1 MHLNTIK
8 KVKLELKSMLNYN
21 SKLTNVVLDKPA
33 FILISYCYWIISM
46 SNRMKIKKL
55 YFLARDGQ
63 ILKKISEILIK
74 KLNYNIKC
82 EYLYVSR
89 QSLRICN
96 LDLNNET
103 DLKWLLKN
111 SKDVPLTKDLLLKR
125 LALSMTD
132 ILNSKFNQYKI
143 DNTSPKKQFK
153 AFLKDST
160 VRKIINEH
168 VKKERKIALEYF
180 EKKGLFNSENYA
192 FVDVGWQGRIPLMLR
207 SMLDK
212 SQLQFFYMGNLNPN
226 KVFDIQI
233 YSWLFDNENHL
244 ERTSFFDN
252 TCATDLLEVI
262 TSADHETLLHYGQLK
277 VGDPI
282 DNKDT
287 DLLNWG
293 IEEYHDI
300 LLKYADSILLELYKL
315 ESYNDII
322 KEISFQKIK
331 KLILNPTLNEAK
343 IFGNFRYSSE
353 QTNSFKQFLGEK
365 MTVIKTLQLLKLQ
378 RGQRKSYPA
387 IWQQGSLKQ
396 SSPMVRLLW
405 KNIR

>member
-1 MHLNTIK
+1 MVSTRFYAKKKIKDIDNLHLNTIK

-192 FVDVGWQGRIPLMLR
+192 FVDVGWQGRIPIMLR
-207 SMLDK
+207 NMLDK

-262 TSADHETLLHYGQLK
+262 TSVKKFLDSSF
-277 VGDPI
+277 
-282 DNKDT
+282 NKNLINMLAKDIT
-287 DLLNWG
+287 ATNIYTIGYKNNSQSNLDYTNKIIRTNRKALN
-293 IEEYHDI
+293 
-300 LLKYADSILLELYKL
+300 LC
-315 ESYNDII
+315 
-322 KEISFQKIK
+322 
-331 KLILNPTLNEAK
+331 
-343 IFGNFRYSSE
+343 
-353 QTNSFKQFLGEK
+353 
-365 MTVIKTLQLLKLQ
+365 
-378 RGQRKSYPA
+378 
-387 IWQQGSLKQ
+387 
-396 SSPMVRLLW
+396 
-405 KNIR
+405 